1 MLYKPDVGQGMSQQ
15 NVFHGQIIAFVVA
28 KIQNATSVCKN
39 VKLTYDKFTSFII
52 LLLSAKL

>member
-28 KIQNATSVCKN
+28 KIQNTTTVCKN

-52 LLLSAKL
+52 